1 MRDLVLIAILFV
13 LAIVA
18 GVTITP
24 LMSIVFLV
32 GARIVI
38 GIWYDARQAYNA
50 EMTLPREKPKRKNIL
65 TADGERLDVTIA
77 EDDDEQRLFSTRN

>member
-1 MRDLVLIAILFV
+1 MRDLALIAILFG

-32 GARIVI
+32 AARIVI
-38 GIWYDARQAYNA
+38 GIWYDARQAYEA
-50 EMTLPREKPKRKNIL
+50 EMTLPIPKRKNIL
-65 TADGERLDVTIA
+65 TVDGERLEVTIA
-77 EDDDEQRLFSTRN
+77 EDDDEQRLFSGKN

>member
-1 MRDLVLIAILFV
+1 MRDLALIAILFV

-38 GIWYDARQAYNA
+38 GIWYDARQANNV
-50 EMTLPREKPKRKNIL
+50 TLPREKPKRKNIL
-65 TADGERLDVTIA
+65 TADGERLDVAIA
-77 EDDDEQRLFSTRN
+77 EDDDEQRLFSTKN

>member
-1 MRDLVLIAILFV
+1 MRDLALIAILFG

-32 GARIVI
+32 AARIVI

-50 EMTLPREKPKRKNIL
+50 EMTLPREKAKRKNIL
-65 TADGERLDVTIA
+65 TADGERLMIT
-77 EDDDEQRLFSTRN
+77 EDHDEQRLSSTSD